1 MAIHPNRRRTAVF
14 LALVLTLFLCACDRP
29 SLLSPQSPDGLRLV
43 VDMAGREVRLPA
55 PEKIRRIGCLEVLC
69 YEKLFLLGASDRVV
83 MMTRTNAPWMRRT
96 NPAIHRIQQ
105 LLPDPPVEELLRQ
118 EVDVVFRTHGYPN
131 PAKMEQLA
139 QTGIPV
145 LVSQNRARLDGI
157 DAFVDSRNRMLRL
170 FAQALGPEYQARAEE
185 WCAYHDRMVRMV
197 RVRTVDI
204 PAGQRVRLYHVRGP
218 AAVHTQ
224 GKSSHTYWYGIIAG
238 ADMVVG
244 KTALAGKGD
253 LSLEEI
259 IDWDPQVINIGRH
272 YSADLVLKDPNWVQ
286 TSAVRDGRVHEL
298 PEGVFYWDGSTEGVL
313 LMLYLAR
320 ELYPERFPDLDVRK
334 EIRDYYARFYRYTLS
349 GIELDLMLA
358 GKGPDGKRI
367 NEMNN

>member
-1 MAIHPNRRRTAVF
+1 M
-14 LALVLTLFLCACDRP
+14 
-29 SLLSPQSPDGLRLV
+29 
-43 VDMAGREVRLPA
+43 DMAGQEAWLPA

-69 YEKLFLLGASDRVV
+69 YEKLFLLGASDRIV
-83 MMTRTNAPWMRRT
+83 MMTRTNAPWMRQT
-96 NPAIHRIQQ
+96 NPASHRIQK

-118 EVDVVFRTHGYPN
+118 KVDIVFHTHGYPN
-131 PAKMEQLA
+131 PGKIEQLA
-139 QTGIPV
+139 RTGIPT
-145 LVSQNRARLDGI
+145 LVSQNQVKLDSI

-170 FAQALGPEYQARAEE
+170 FARVLGPAYQAKAEE
-185 WCAYHDRMVRMV
+185 WCAYHDNMVKMVRA
-197 RVRTVDI
+197 RTADI

-218 AAVHTQ
+218 DAVRSQ

-238 ADMVVG
+238 ADMLVD

-259 IDWDPQVINIGRH
+259 IKWDPQIINIGRH
-272 YSADLVLKDPNWVQ
+272 YSADMVLKDANWAKI
-286 TSAVRDGRVHEL
+286 SAVRNGRVHEL

-313 LMLYLAR
+313 LMLYLAK
-320 ELYPERFPDLDVRK
+320 EIYPERFPNLDVRK

-349 GIELDLMLA
+349 DIELDLMLA
-358 GKGPDGKRI
+358 GKGPDGRRV